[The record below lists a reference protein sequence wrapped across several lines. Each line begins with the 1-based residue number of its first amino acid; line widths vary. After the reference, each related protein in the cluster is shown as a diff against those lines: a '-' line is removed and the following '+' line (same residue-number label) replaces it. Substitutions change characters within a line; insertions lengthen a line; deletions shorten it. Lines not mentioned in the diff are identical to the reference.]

1 MKARSRESRLWGPL
15 ILLHAIGLPAA
26 LALGVAGNRAWGPA
40 AGAAAV
46 GLTLCVISLGVWHAV
61 RVLLAAGPGE

>member
-1 MKARSRESRLWGPL
+1 LKAGSRESRLWGPL

-26 LALGVAGNRAWGPA
+26 GA
-40 AGAAAV
+40 AAAV
-46 GLTLCVISLGVWHAV
+46 GLTLCVISLGIWHAV